1 MFLRTILRFPWAAI
15 PVRPTYALK
24 AFTTSAFV
32 AAKLFPTR
40 MTFDDKDLE
49 ERFLKGS
56 GPGGQKIV
64 CIPSRHDARKH
75 QLTSAHVQNKTSSA
89 VQLKHLPSGVVVK
102 CQNTRSQRQN
112 RKIARRLLADKLEF
126 IEKGPESR
134 IALREEKLK
143 RKKGN
148 KRNKA
153 LKRFRKLYRQI
164 HEDVEE
170 VEEVDTTDVDT
181 EEVNS
186 EEVGPEK
193 EKEELG
199 EGKRM

>member
-1 MFLRTILRFPWAAI
+1 
-15 PVRPTYALK
+15 
-24 AFTTSAFV
+24 
-32 AAKLFPTR
+32 

-56 GPGGQKIV
+56 GPGGQKI
-64 CIPSRHDARKH
+64 
-75 QLTSAHVQNKTSSA
+75 NKTSSA